1 MSNIQLHNDME
12 STIINV
18 NQKKREKKYLKVI
31 KAIHQIL
38 NVHEDTDQKET
49 KLLISAIKNIL
60 IFATEN

>member
-1 MSNIQLHNDME
+1 ME